1 MAWVGLFLQSYT
13 LLLFS
18 FPSLSWHDSQMK
30 SEDVKCCWLCVSI
43 WSNMSTLP
51 SNHRALLS
59 RWCSELAV
67 CWDMLFSTSE
77 APFLSSKNGCS
88 NRDLLTR
95 AFIHMFSKNPPWNQS
110 MLMAFVVFCM
120 RGAPHKQLRWLKR
133 SLRGAIFF
141 PTEWPLQAWILFVGV
156 PLACHFHAH
165 KHRRAWAVNHQK
177 CNGPDFMVLDYEDS
191 ELRQGQR
198 EVEQFEIQ
206 LSDKSMTNQSLH
218 TNIEELEQF
227 LPRSSFV

>member
-1 MAWVGLFLQSYT
+1 
-13 LLLFS
+13 
-18 FPSLSWHDSQMK
+18 MK
-30 SEDVKCCWLCVSI
+30 LEDVKCCWLCVSI

-77 APFLSSKNGCS
+77 APFLRSKNGCS

-120 RGAPHKQLRWLKR
+120 RGAPHKQLRWLK
-133 SLRGAIFF
+133 GH
-141 PTEWPLQAWILFVGV
+141 FVGQIFSPQSDLSSMDSV
-156 PLACHFHAH
+156 CGGAPRMPFPCAQTSKSLSSEPPDVQRARFHGFGLWRLRASSRST
-165 KHRRAWAVNHQK
+165 RRN
-177 CNGPDFMVLDYEDS
+177 S
-191 ELRQGQR
+191 
-198 EVEQFEIQ
+198 
-206 LSDKSMTNQSLH
+206 S
-218 TNIEELEQF
+218 
-227 LPRSSFV
+227 RSSSLTKVWRTNLCTQTSKSLSSF